1 MLWYRC
7 ALRLWRSVRVLL
19 GVACPC
25 ARRAVLAWWCLGLFA
40 MEGIGGGEMCYE
52 GGVGRGFSV
61 LGVVLL
67 QYIFVGV
74 APSRNGVAHSGC
86 SE

>member
-1 MLWYRC
+1 
-7 ALRLWRSVRVLL
+7 
-19 GVACPC
+19 
-25 ARRAVLAWWCLGLFA
+25 